1 MPVVAPGS
9 KILVTGA
16 NGFIAVWL
24 VRSLLEQG
32 FEVRGTV
39 RSKQKSAFLVDMF
52 KSYGN
57 KFELVVVEDITKVR
71 SPCNNCHNCLVIV
84 FLGRGF

>member
-9 KILVTGA
+9 KILVSGA

-24 VRSLLEQG
+24 VRLLLEQG

-39 RSKQKSAFLVDMF
+39 RSKEKSAFLVDMF
-52 KSYGN
+52 QSYGD
-57 KFELVVVEDITKVR
+57 KFELVVVEDITKV
-71 SPCNNCHNCLVIV
+71 SLAAQCTTVITV
-84 FLGRGF
+84 STFS